1 MNISYDNSSKVSGVL
16 TVAME
21 KADYQE
27 RVDKTLKS
35 YRKKANIPGFR
46 QGQVPMGLIK
56 KQFGMSVVADE
67 VNKLLGEKI
76 YDYIKENKI
85 QMLGEPMPNE
95 EKQIPVD
102 FEIEENFEFV
112 FDIAVAP
119 EFKVELTEKDK
130 IDFYNITVDDKLIDQ
145 QVEMFASRAGQ
156 YEKVDSYE
164 VKDMLKGN
172 IAELD
177 ENGNTKENG
186 ITVDDA
192 VMSPDYMKNED
203 QKTLFK
209 DAKVGDVITFNPSV
223 AYDGNDVEIS
233 SMLTLKKE
241 EVDDL
246 KSNFSYQISEIT
258 RFKKAEVNQE
268 LFDTVYG
275 EGAVKDEA
283 GFRAKISEGLS
294 MQLVNDSDYKFLLY
308 VRAYLE
314 KKVGKLE
321 FADDLLKKIM
331 LRSNQDKD
339 QDYVD
344 KNYEGS
350 VKELAWHLIKEQIVS
365 ANNIKVEEADIK
377 EAAKETARQQFA
389 QYGMTNIPEDI
400 LDNYSKQMLEK
411 KENLDGLVDRC
422 VDVKLTAALKKVVKL
437 NEKSITLEEFNKL
450 MAYKSYFFKK
460 KSSI

>member
-56 KQFGMSVVADE
+56 KQFGVSVVADE

-95 EKQIPVD
+95 EKQEPVD
-102 FEIEENFEFV
+102 FEKEENFEFV

-145 QVEMFASRAGQ
+145 QVEMFTSRAGQ

-164 VKDMLKGN
+164 AKDMLKGN

-177 ENGNTKENG
+177 EKGNTKENG

-192 VMSPDYMKNED
+192 VMSPDYMKNDD
-203 QKTLFK
+203 QKALFK

-233 SMLTLKKE
+233 SMLKLKKE
-241 EVDDL
+241 EVADL
-246 KSNFSYQISEIT
+246 QSNFSYQVNEIT

-268 LFDTVYG
+268 LFDQIYG

-294 MQLVNDSDYKFLLY
+294 MQLVNDSDYKFLLD

-377 EAAKETARQQFA
+377 EAAKETTRQQFA

-400 LDNYSKQMLEK
+400 LENYSKQMLEK

-437 NEKSITLEEFNKL
+437 DEKSITLEEFNKL
-450 MAYKSYFFKK
+450 MA
-460 KSSI
+460 

>member
-95 EKQIPVD
+95 EKQKPVD
-102 FEIEENFEFV
+102 FEKEENFEFV

-233 SMLTLKKE
+233 SMLKLKKE
-241 EVDDL
+241 DVAGL

-294 MQLVNDSDYKFLLY
+294 MQLVNDSDYKFLLD

-450 MAYKSYFFKK
+450 MA
-460 KSSI
+460 

>member
-95 EKQIPVD
+95 EKQKPVD
-102 FEIEENFEFV
+102 FEKEENFEFI

-164 VKDMLKGN
+164 AKDMLKGN

-177 ENGNTKENG
+177 EKGNTKENG

-192 VMSPDYMKNED
+192 VMSPDYMKNDD
-203 QKTLFK
+203 QKALFK

-233 SMLTLKKE
+233 SMLKLKKE
-241 EVDDL
+241 EVADL
-246 KSNFSYQISEIT
+246 KSNFSYQVNEIT

-268 LFDTVYG
+268 LFDQIYG

-294 MQLVNDSDYKFLLY
+294 MQLVNDSDYKFLLD

-331 LRSNQDKD
+331 LHSNKDKD

-377 EAAKETARQQFA
+377 EAAKETTRQQFA

-400 LDNYSKQMLEK
+400 LENYSKQMLEK
-411 KENLDGLVDRC
+411 KENIDGLVDRC

-450 MAYKSYFFKK
+450 MA
-460 KSSI
+460 

>member
-95 EKQIPVD
+95 EKQKPVD
-102 FEIEENFEFV
+102 FEKEENFEFI

-177 ENGNTKENG
+177 EKGNTKENG

-192 VMSPDYMKNED
+192 VMSPDYMKNDD
-203 QKTLFK
+203 QKALFK

-233 SMLTLKKE
+233 SMLKLKKE
-241 EVDDL
+241 EVADL
-246 KSNFSYQISEIT
+246 KSNFSYQVNEIT

-268 LFDTVYG
+268 LFDQIYG

-294 MQLVNDSDYKFLLY
+294 MQLVNDSDYKFLLD

-331 LRSNQDKD
+331 LHSNKDKD

-377 EAAKETARQQFA
+377 EAAKETTRQQFA

-400 LDNYSKQMLEK
+400 LENYSKQMLEK
-411 KENLDGLVDRC
+411 KENIDGLVDRC

-450 MAYKSYFFKK
+450 MA
-460 KSSI
+460 

>member
-95 EKQIPVD
+95 EKQKPVD
-102 FEIEENFEFV
+102 FEKEENFEFI

-164 VKDMLKGN
+164 AKDMLKGN

-177 ENGNTKENG
+177 EKGNTKENG

-192 VMSPDYMKNED
+192 VMSPDYMKNDD
-203 QKTLFK
+203 QKALFK

-233 SMLTLKKE
+233 SMLKLKKE
-241 EVDDL
+241 EVADL
-246 KSNFSYQISEIT
+246 KSNFSYQVNEIT

-268 LFDTVYG
+268 LFDQIYG

-294 MQLVNDSDYKFLLY
+294 MQLVNDSDYKFLLD

-331 LRSNQDKD
+331 LHSNKDKD

-377 EAAKETARQQFA
+377 EAAKETTRQQFA

-400 LDNYSKQMLEK
+400 LENYSKQMLEK
-411 KENLDGLVDRC
+411 KENIDGLVDRC

-437 NEKSITLEEFNKL
+437 DEKSITLEEFNKL
-450 MAYKSYFFKK
+450 MA
-460 KSSI
+460 

>member
-35 YRKKANIPGFR
+35 YRKKANIPEFR

-56 KQFGMSVVADE
+56 KQFGVSVVADE

-95 EKQIPVD
+95 EKQKPVD
-102 FEIEENFEFV
+102 FEKEENFEFI

-145 QVEMFASRAGQ
+145 QVEMFTSRAGQ

-164 VKDMLKGN
+164 AKDMLKGN

-177 ENGNTKENG
+177 EKGNTKENG

-192 VMSPDYMKNED
+192 VMSPDYMKNDD
-203 QKTLFK
+203 QKALFK

-233 SMLTLKKE
+233 SMLKLKKE
-241 EVDDL
+241 EVADL
-246 KSNFSYQISEIT
+246 QSNFSYQVNEIT

-268 LFDTVYG
+268 LFDQIYG

-294 MQLVNDSDYKFLLY
+294 MQLVNDSDYKFLLD

-377 EAAKETARQQFA
+377 EAAKETTRQQFA

-400 LDNYSKQMLEK
+400 LENYSKQMLEK
-411 KENLDGLVDRC
+411 KENIDGLVDRC

-450 MAYKSYFFKK
+450 MA
-460 KSSI
+460 

>member
-56 KQFGMSVVADE
+56 KQFGVSVVADE

-95 EKQIPVD
+95 EKQEPVD
-102 FEIEENFEFV
+102 FEKEENFEFV
-112 FDIAVAP
+112 FDIAIAQ
-119 EFKVELTEKDK
+119 ELKVELTEKDK

-145 QVEMFASRAGQ
+145 QVEMFTSRAGQ

-164 VKDMLKGN
+164 AKDMLKGN

-177 ENGNTKENG
+177 EKGNTKENG

-192 VMSPDYMKNED
+192 VMSPDYMKNDD
-203 QKTLFK
+203 QKALFK

-233 SMLTLKKE
+233 SMLKLKKE
-241 EVDDL
+241 EVADL
-246 KSNFSYQISEIT
+246 QSNFSYQVNEIT

-268 LFDTVYG
+268 LFDQIYG

-294 MQLVNDSDYKFLLY
+294 MQLVNDSDYKFLLD

-377 EAAKETARQQFA
+377 EAAKETTRQQFA

-400 LDNYSKQMLEK
+400 LENYSKQMLEK

-437 NEKSITLEEFNKL
+437 DEKSITLEEFNKL
-450 MAYKSYFFKK
+450 MA
-460 KSSI
+460 

>member
-95 EKQIPVD
+95 EKQKPVD
-102 FEIEENFEFV
+102 FEKEENFEFV

-145 QVEMFASRAGQ
+145 QVEMFTSRAGQ

-164 VKDMLKGN
+164 AKDMLKGN

-177 ENGNTKENG
+177 EKGNTKENG

-192 VMSPDYMKNED
+192 VMSPDYMKNDD
-203 QKTLFK
+203 QKALFK

-233 SMLTLKKE
+233 SMLKLKKE
-241 EVDDL
+241 EVADL
-246 KSNFSYQISEIT
+246 KSNFSYQVNEIT

-268 LFDTVYG
+268 LFDQIYG

-294 MQLVNDSDYKFLLY
+294 MQLVNDSDYKFLLD

-331 LRSNQDKD
+331 LHSNKDKD

-377 EAAKETARQQFA
+377 EAAKETTRQQFA

-400 LDNYSKQMLEK
+400 LENYSKQMLEK
-411 KENLDGLVDRC
+411 KENIDGLVDRC

-450 MAYKSYFFKK
+450 MA
-460 KSSI
+460 

>member
-95 EKQIPVD
+95 EKQKPVD
-102 FEIEENFEFV
+102 FEKEENFEFI

-145 QVEMFASRAGQ
+145 QVEMFTSRAGQ

-164 VKDMLKGN
+164 AKDMLKGN

-177 ENGNTKENG
+177 EKGNTKENG

-192 VMSPDYMKNED
+192 VMSPDYMKNDD
-203 QKTLFK
+203 QKALFK

-233 SMLTLKKE
+233 SMLKLKKE
-241 EVDDL
+241 EVADL
-246 KSNFSYQISEIT
+246 QSNFSYQVNEIT

-268 LFDTVYG
+268 LFDQIYG

-294 MQLVNDSDYKFLLY
+294 MQLVNDSDYKFLLD

-377 EAAKETARQQFA
+377 EAAKETTRQQFA

-400 LDNYSKQMLEK
+400 LENYSKQMLEK

-437 NEKSITLEEFNKL
+437 DEKSITLEEFNKL
-450 MAYKSYFFKK
+450 MA
-460 KSSI
+460 

>member
-95 EKQIPVD
+95 EKQKPVD
-102 FEIEENFEFV
+102 FEKEENFEFI

-145 QVEMFASRAGQ
+145 QVEMFTSRAGQ

-164 VKDMLKGN
+164 AKDMLKGN

-177 ENGNTKENG
+177 EKGNTKENG

-192 VMSPDYMKNED
+192 VMSPDYMKNDD
-203 QKTLFK
+203 QKALFK

-233 SMLTLKKE
+233 SMLKLKKE
-241 EVDDL
+241 EVADL
-246 KSNFSYQISEIT
+246 KSNFSYQVNEIT

-268 LFDTVYG
+268 LFDQIYG

-294 MQLVNDSDYKFLLY
+294 MQLVNDSDYKFLLD

-377 EAAKETARQQFA
+377 EAAKETTRQQFA

-400 LDNYSKQMLEK
+400 LENYSKQMLEK

-450 MAYKSYFFKK
+450 MA
-460 KSSI
+460 

>member
-95 EKQIPVD
+95 EKQKPVD
-102 FEIEENFEFV
+102 FEKEENFEFV

-223 AYDGNDVEIS
+223 AYDGNEVEIS
-233 SMLTLKKE
+233 SMLKLKKE
-241 EVDDL
+241 DVAGL

-294 MQLVNDSDYKFLLY
+294 MQLVNDSDYKFLLD

-450 MAYKSYFFKK
+450 MA
-460 KSSI
+460 

>member
-56 KQFGMSVVADE
+56 KQFGVSVVADE

-95 EKQIPVD
+95 EKQEPVD
-102 FEIEENFEFV
+102 FEKEENFEFV

-164 VKDMLKGN
+164 AKDMLKGN

-177 ENGNTKENG
+177 EKGNTKENG

-192 VMSPDYMKNED
+192 VMSPDYMKNDD
-203 QKTLFK
+203 QKALFK

-233 SMLTLKKE
+233 SMLKLKKE
-241 EVDDL
+241 EVADL
-246 KSNFSYQISEIT
+246 KSNFSYQVNEIT

-268 LFDTVYG
+268 LFDQIYG

-294 MQLVNDSDYKFLLY
+294 MQLVNDSDYKFLLD

-331 LRSNQDKD
+331 LHSNKDKD

-377 EAAKETARQQFA
+377 EAAKETTRQQFA

-400 LDNYSKQMLEK
+400 LENYSKQMLEK
-411 KENLDGLVDRC
+411 KENIDGLVDRC

-450 MAYKSYFFKK
+450 MA
-460 KSSI
+460 

>member
-95 EKQIPVD
+95 EKQTPVD
-102 FEIEENFEFV
+102 FEKEENFEFV

-164 VKDMLKGN
+164 AKDMLKGSL
-172 IAELD
+172 AELD
-177 ENGNTKENG
+177 ENGNTKEGG

-192 VMSPDYMKNED
+192 VMSPDYMKNDD
-203 QKTLFK
+203 QKALFK
-209 DAKVGDVITFNPSV
+209 DAKVGDIITFNPSV

-233 SMLTLKKE
+233 SMLKLKKE
-241 EVDDL
+241 EVADL
-246 KSNFSYQISEIT
+246 KSNFSYQINEIT
-258 RFKKAEVNQE
+258 RFKNAEVNQE
-268 LFDTVYG
+268 LFDQIYG

-283 GFRAKISEGLS
+283 GFRAKISEGLT
-294 MQLVNDSDYKFLLY
+294 MQLVNDSDYKFLLD

-365 ANNIKVEEADIK
+365 ANNIKVEEVDIK
-377 EAAKETARQQFA
+377 EAAKETTRQQFA

-400 LDNYSKQMLEK
+400 LENYSKQMLEK

-450 MAYKSYFFKK
+450 MA
-460 KSSI
+460 

>member
-1 MNISYDNSSKVSGVL
+1 MNISYDNSNKVSGVL

-95 EKQIPVD
+95 EKQKPVD
-102 FEIEENFEFV
+102 FEKEENFEFI

-164 VKDMLKGN
+164 AKDMLKGN

-177 ENGNTKENG
+177 EKDNTKENG

-192 VMSPDYMKNED
+192 VMSPDYMKNDD
-203 QKTLFK
+203 QKALFK

-233 SMLTLKKE
+233 SMLKLKKE
-241 EVDDL
+241 EVADL
-246 KSNFSYQISEIT
+246 KSNFSYQVNEIT

-268 LFDTVYG
+268 LFDQIYG

-294 MQLVNDSDYKFLLY
+294 MQLVNDSDYKFLLD

-331 LRSNQDKD
+331 LHSNKDKD

-377 EAAKETARQQFA
+377 EAAKETTRQQFA

-400 LDNYSKQMLEK
+400 LENYSKQMLEK
-411 KENLDGLVDRC
+411 KENIDGLVDRC

-450 MAYKSYFFKK
+450 MA
-460 KSSI
+460 

>member
-56 KQFGMSVVADE
+56 KQFGVSVVADE

-95 EKQIPVD
+95 EKQEPVD
-102 FEIEENFEFV
+102 FEKEENFEFV

-164 VKDMLKGN
+164 AKDMLKGN

-177 ENGNTKENG
+177 EKGNTKENG

-192 VMSPDYMKNED
+192 VMSPDYMKNDD
-203 QKTLFK
+203 QKALFK

-233 SMLTLKKE
+233 SMLKLKKE
-241 EVDDL
+241 EVADL
-246 KSNFSYQISEIT
+246 KSNFSYQVNEIT

-268 LFDTVYG
+268 LFDQIYG

-294 MQLVNDSDYKFLLY
+294 MQLVNDSDYKFLLD

-331 LRSNQDKD
+331 LHSNKDKD

-377 EAAKETARQQFA
+377 EAAKETTRQQFA

-400 LDNYSKQMLEK
+400 LENYSKQMLEK
-411 KENLDGLVDRC
+411 KENIDGLVDRC

-437 NEKSITLEEFNKL
+437 DEKSITLEEFNKL
-450 MAYKSYFFKK
+450 MA
-460 KSSI
+460 

>member
-95 EKQIPVD
+95 EKQKPVD
-102 FEIEENFEFV
+102 FEKEENFEFV

-209 DAKVGDVITFNPSV
+209 DAKVGDIITFNPSV

-233 SMLTLKKE
+233 SMLKLKKE
-241 EVDDL
+241 DVAGL

-294 MQLVNDSDYKFLLY
+294 MQLVNDSDYKFLLD

-450 MAYKSYFFKK
+450 MA
-460 KSSI
+460 

>member
-95 EKQIPVD
+95 EKQKPVD
-102 FEIEENFEFV
+102 FEKEENFEFV

-233 SMLTLKKE
+233 SMLKLKKE
-241 EVDDL
+241 DVAGL

-294 MQLVNDSDYKFLLY
+294 MQLVNDSDYKFLLD
-308 VRAYLE
+308 VRTYLE

-450 MAYKSYFFKK
+450 MA
-460 KSSI
+460 

>member
-1 MNISYDNSSKVSGVL
+1 MNISYDNSNKVSGVL
-16 TVAME
+16 TVTME

-27 RVDKTLKS
+27 RVDKTLRS

-46 QGQVPMGLIK
+46 PGQVPIGLIK

-76 YDYIKENKI
+76 YEYIKENKI

-95 EKQIPVD
+95 VKQKPID
-102 FEIEENFEFV
+102 FEKEENFEFV

-119 EFKVELTEKDK
+119 EFKAELTEKDK
-130 IDFYNITVDDKLIDQ
+130 IDFYNITIDDNLINQ
-145 QVEMFASRAGQ
+145 QIEMFASRAGQ

-164 VKDMLKGN
+164 NKDMLKGN
-172 IAELD
+172 LAELD

-186 ITVDDA
+186 ISVDDA
-192 VMSPDYMKNED
+192 VMSPEYMKNDD
-203 QKTLFK
+203 QKALFK
-209 DAKVGDVITFNPSV
+209 DAKVGDILTFNPSL

-233 SMLTLKKE
+233 SMLKLKKE
-241 EVDDL
+241 EVIGL
-246 KSNFSYQISEIT
+246 KSNFSYQINEIT

-268 LFDTVYG
+268 LFDQVYG
-275 EGAVKDEA
+275 KDVVKDEA

-294 MQLVNDSDYKFLLY
+294 MQLINDSDYKFLLD

-314 KKVGKLE
+314 KKIGKLE
-321 FADDLLKKIM
+321 FSEELLKNIM
-331 LRSNQDKD
+331 LRSNKDKG

-350 VKELAWHLIKEQIVS
+350 VKELAWHLMKEQLVS
-365 ANNIKVEEADIK
+365 AYNIKVEETDIK
-377 EAAKETARQQFA
+377 EAAKETTRQQFA

-400 LDNYSKQMLEK
+400 LENYSKQMLEK
-411 KENLDGLVDRC
+411 KENIDGLVDRC
-422 VDVKLTAALKKVVKL
+422 IDVKLTAALKKVVKL
-437 NEKSITLEEFNKL
+437 NEKSIALDEFNKL
-450 MAYKSYFFKK
+450 MA
-460 KSSI
+460 

>member
-95 EKQIPVD
+95 EKQKPVD
-102 FEIEENFEFV
+102 FEKEENFEFV

-164 VKDMLKGN
+164 AKDMLKGN

-177 ENGNTKENG
+177 EKGNTKENG

-192 VMSPDYMKNED
+192 VMSPDYMKNDD
-203 QKTLFK
+203 QKALFK

-233 SMLTLKKE
+233 SMLKLKKE
-241 EVDDL
+241 EVADL
-246 KSNFSYQISEIT
+246 QSNFSYQVNEIT

-268 LFDTVYG
+268 LFDQIYG

-294 MQLVNDSDYKFLLY
+294 MQLVNDSDYKFLLD

-331 LRSNQDKD
+331 LHSNKDKD

-377 EAAKETARQQFA
+377 EAAKETTRQQFA

-400 LDNYSKQMLEK
+400 LENYSKQMLEK
-411 KENLDGLVDRC
+411 KENIDGLVDRC

-450 MAYKSYFFKK
+450 MA
-460 KSSI
+460 

>member
-56 KQFGMSVVADE
+56 KQFGVSVVADE

-95 EKQIPVD
+95 EKQEPD
-102 FEIEENFEFV
+102 KKKKEENFEFV

-145 QVEMFASRAGQ
+145 QVEMFTSRAGQ

-164 VKDMLKGN
+164 AKDMLKGN

-192 VMSPDYMKNED
+192 VMSPDYMKNDD
-203 QKTLFK
+203 QKALFK

-233 SMLTLKKE
+233 SMLKLKKE
-241 EVDDL
+241 EVADL
-246 KSNFSYQISEIT
+246 QSNFSYQVNEIT

-268 LFDTVYG
+268 LFDQIYG

-294 MQLVNDSDYKFLLY
+294 MQLVNDSDYKFLLD

-331 LRSNQDKD
+331 LHSNKDKD

-377 EAAKETARQQFA
+377 EAAKETTRQQFA

-400 LDNYSKQMLEK
+400 LENYSKQMLEK

-437 NEKSITLEEFNKL
+437 DEKSITLEEFNKL
-450 MAYKSYFFKK
+450 MA
-460 KSSI
+460 

>member
-56 KQFGMSVVADE
+56 KQFGVSVVADE

-95 EKQIPVD
+95 EKQEPVD
-102 FEIEENFEFV
+102 FEKEENFEFV

-145 QVEMFASRAGQ
+145 QVEMFTSRAGQ

-164 VKDMLKGN
+164 AKDMLKGN

-177 ENGNTKENG
+177 EKGNTKENG

-192 VMSPDYMKNED
+192 VMSPDYMKNDD
-203 QKTLFK
+203 QKALFK

-233 SMLTLKKE
+233 SMLKLKKE
-241 EVDDL
+241 EVADL
-246 KSNFSYQISEIT
+246 QSNFSYQVNEIT

-268 LFDTVYG
+268 LFDQIYG

-294 MQLVNDSDYKFLLY
+294 MQLVNDSDYKFLLD

-331 LRSNQDKD
+331 LHSNKDKD

-377 EAAKETARQQFA
+377 EAAKETTRQQFA

-400 LDNYSKQMLEK
+400 LENYSKQMLEK

-437 NEKSITLEEFNKL
+437 DEKSITLEEFNKL
-450 MAYKSYFFKK
+450 MA
-460 KSSI
+460 

>member
-95 EKQIPVD
+95 EKQKPVD
-102 FEIEENFEFV
+102 FEKEENFEFI

-145 QVEMFASRAGQ
+145 QVEMFTSRAGQ

-164 VKDMLKGN
+164 AKDMLKGN

-177 ENGNTKENG
+177 EKGNTKENG

-192 VMSPDYMKNED
+192 VMSPDYMKNDD
-203 QKTLFK
+203 QKALFK

-233 SMLTLKKE
+233 SMLKLKKE
-241 EVDDL
+241 EVADL
-246 KSNFSYQISEIT
+246 KSNFSYQVNEIT

-268 LFDTVYG
+268 LFDQIYG

-294 MQLVNDSDYKFLLY
+294 MQLVNDSDYKFLLD

-377 EAAKETARQQFA
+377 EAAKETTRQQFA

-400 LDNYSKQMLEK
+400 LENYSKQMLEK

-437 NEKSITLEEFNKL
+437 DEKSITLEEFNKL
-450 MAYKSYFFKK
+450 MA
-460 KSSI
+460 

>member
-95 EKQIPVD
+95 EKQKPVD
-102 FEIEENFEFV
+102 FEKEENFEFI

-164 VKDMLKGN
+164 AKDMLKGN

-177 ENGNTKENG
+177 EKGNTKENG

-192 VMSPDYMKNED
+192 VMSPDYMKNDD
-203 QKTLFK
+203 QKALFK

-233 SMLTLKKE
+233 SMLKLKKE
-241 EVDDL
+241 EVADL
-246 KSNFSYQISEIT
+246 QSNFSYQVNEIT

-268 LFDTVYG
+268 LFDQIYG

-294 MQLVNDSDYKFLLY
+294 MQLVNDSDYKFLLD

-331 LRSNQDKD
+331 LHSNKDKD

-377 EAAKETARQQFA
+377 EAAKETTRQQFA

-400 LDNYSKQMLEK
+400 LENYSKQMLEK
-411 KENLDGLVDRC
+411 KENIDGLVDRC

-450 MAYKSYFFKK
+450 MA
-460 KSSI
+460 

>member
-95 EKQIPVD
+95 EKQKPVD
-102 FEIEENFEFV
+102 FEKEENFEFI

-164 VKDMLKGN
+164 AKDMLKGN

-177 ENGNTKENG
+177 EKGNTKENG

-192 VMSPDYMKNED
+192 VMSPDYMKNDD
-203 QKTLFK
+203 QKALFK

-233 SMLTLKKE
+233 SMLKLKKE
-241 EVDDL
+241 EVADL
-246 KSNFSYQISEIT
+246 KSNFSYQVNEIT

-268 LFDTVYG
+268 LFDQIYG

-294 MQLVNDSDYKFLLY
+294 MQLVNDSDYKFLLD

-331 LRSNQDKD
+331 LHSNKDKD

-377 EAAKETARQQFA
+377 EAAKETTRQQFA

-400 LDNYSKQMLEK
+400 LENYSKQMLEK

-450 MAYKSYFFKK
+450 MA
-460 KSSI
+460 

>member
-95 EKQIPVD
+95 EKQKPVD
-102 FEIEENFEFV
+102 FEKEENFEFI

-145 QVEMFASRAGQ
+145 QVEMFTSRAGQ

-164 VKDMLKGN
+164 AKDMLKGN

-177 ENGNTKENG
+177 EKGNTKENG

-192 VMSPDYMKNED
+192 VMSPDYMKNDD
-203 QKTLFK
+203 QKALFK

-233 SMLTLKKE
+233 SMLKLKKE
-241 EVDDL
+241 EVADL
-246 KSNFSYQISEIT
+246 KSNFSYQVNEIT

-268 LFDTVYG
+268 LFDQIYG

-294 MQLVNDSDYKFLLY
+294 MQLVNDSDYKFLLD

-331 LRSNQDKD
+331 LHSNKDKD

-377 EAAKETARQQFA
+377 EAAKETTRQQFA

-400 LDNYSKQMLEK
+400 LENYSKQMLEK

-437 NEKSITLEEFNKL
+437 DEKSITLEEFNKL
-450 MAYKSYFFKK
+450 MA
-460 KSSI
+460 

>member
-95 EKQIPVD
+95 EKQKPVD
-102 FEIEENFEFV
+102 FEKEENFEFV

-223 AYDGNDVEIS
+223 AYDGNEAEIS
-233 SMLTLKKE
+233 SMLKLKKE
-241 EVDDL
+241 DVAGL

-294 MQLVNDSDYKFLLY
+294 MQLVNDSDYKFLLD

-450 MAYKSYFFKK
+450 MA
-460 KSSI
+460 

>member
-56 KQFGMSVVADE
+56 KQFGVSVVADE

-95 EKQIPVD
+95 EKQEPVD
-102 FEIEENFEFV
+102 FEKEENFEFV

-145 QVEMFASRAGQ
+145 QVEMFASRAGL
-156 YEKVDSYE
+156 YEIVDSYE
-164 VKDMLKGN
+164 AKDMLKGN

-177 ENGNTKENG
+177 EKGNTKENG

-192 VMSPDYMKNED
+192 VMSPDYMKNDD
-203 QKTLFK
+203 QKALFK

-233 SMLTLKKE
+233 SMLKLKKE
-241 EVDDL
+241 EVADL
-246 KSNFSYQISEIT
+246 QSNFSYQVNEIT

-268 LFDTVYG
+268 LFDQIYG

-294 MQLVNDSDYKFLLY
+294 MQLVNDSDYKFLLD

-331 LRSNQDKD
+331 LHSNKDKD

-377 EAAKETARQQFA
+377 EAAKETTRQQFA

-400 LDNYSKQMLEK
+400 LENYSKQMLEK

-450 MAYKSYFFKK
+450 MA
-460 KSSI
+460 

>member
-56 KQFGMSVVADE
+56 KQFGVSVVADE

-95 EKQIPVD
+95 EKQKPVD
-102 FEIEENFEFV
+102 FEKEENFEFV

-164 VKDMLKGN
+164 AKDMLKGN

-177 ENGNTKENG
+177 EKGNTKENG

-192 VMSPDYMKNED
+192 VMSPDYMKNDD
-203 QKTLFK
+203 QKALFK

-233 SMLTLKKE
+233 SMLKLKKE
-241 EVDDL
+241 EVADL
-246 KSNFSYQISEIT
+246 KSNFSYQVNEIT

-268 LFDTVYG
+268 LFDQIYG

-294 MQLVNDSDYKFLLY
+294 MQLVNDSDYKFLLD

-377 EAAKETARQQFA
+377 EAAKETTRQQFA

-400 LDNYSKQMLEK
+400 LENYSKQMLEK

-450 MAYKSYFFKK
+450 MA
-460 KSSI
+460 

>member
-95 EKQIPVD
+95 EKQKPVD
-102 FEIEENFEFV
+102 FEKEENFEFV

-130 IDFYNITVDDKLIDQ
+130 IDFYNITVDNKLIDQ

-233 SMLTLKKE
+233 SMLKLKKE
-241 EVDDL
+241 DVAGL

-294 MQLVNDSDYKFLLY
+294 MQLVNDSDYKFLLD

-450 MAYKSYFFKK
+450 MA
-460 KSSI
+460 

>member
-95 EKQIPVD
+95 EKQEPVD
-102 FEIEENFEFV
+102 FEKEENFEFV

-164 VKDMLKGN
+164 AKDMLKGN

-177 ENGNTKENG
+177 EKGNTKENG

-192 VMSPDYMKNED
+192 VMSPDYMKNDD
-203 QKTLFK
+203 QKALFK

-233 SMLTLKKE
+233 SMLKLKKE
-241 EVDDL
+241 EVADL
-246 KSNFSYQISEIT
+246 QSNFSYQVNEIT

-268 LFDTVYG
+268 LFDQIYG

-294 MQLVNDSDYKFLLY
+294 MQLVNDSDYKFLLD

-331 LRSNQDKD
+331 LHSNKDKD

-377 EAAKETARQQFA
+377 EAAKETTRQQFA

-400 LDNYSKQMLEK
+400 LENYSKQMLEK
-411 KENLDGLVDRC
+411 KENIDGLVDRC

-450 MAYKSYFFKK
+450 MA
-460 KSSI
+460 

>member
-56 KQFGMSVVADE
+56 KQFGVSVVADE

-95 EKQIPVD
+95 EKQEPVD
-102 FEIEENFEFV
+102 FEKEENFEFV

-145 QVEMFASRAGQ
+145 QVEMFTSRAGQ

-164 VKDMLKGN
+164 AKDMLKGN

-177 ENGNTKENG
+177 EKGNTKENG

-192 VMSPDYMKNED
+192 VMSPDYMKNDD
-203 QKTLFK
+203 QKALFK

-233 SMLTLKKE
+233 SMLKLKKE
-241 EVDDL
+241 EVADL
-246 KSNFSYQISEIT
+246 KSNFSYQVNEIT

-268 LFDTVYG
+268 LFDQIYG

-294 MQLVNDSDYKFLLY
+294 MQLVNDSDYKFLLD

-331 LRSNQDKD
+331 LHSNKDKD

-377 EAAKETARQQFA
+377 EAAKETTRQQFA

-400 LDNYSKQMLEK
+400 LENYSKQMLEK
-411 KENLDGLVDRC
+411 KENIDGLVDRC

-450 MAYKSYFFKK
+450 MA
-460 KSSI
+460 